1 MTLREFAECFNLND
15 AYCDYELRVC
25 GDPIGFSNEIVT
37 ARIEEF
43 LYPTKFQFSIA
54 SNLRYEVFNSDR
66 FLFDK
71 SQLLDF
77 EIDKAQLFSISYDK
91 MSEKVSNVI
100 WHDSLFLTKQ
110 TKATICFSVPLKE
123 FHNVRDVNI
132 YLWCQAH
139 DYNYE
144 LQKEL
149 Y

>member
-15 AYCDYELRVC
+15 AYCNYELRVC
-25 GDPIGFSNEIVT
+25 GNPIVHDEIVT
-37 ARIEEF
+37 AEIKEF
-43 LYPTKFQFSIA
+43 LYPTGFQFSIA

-77 EIDKAQLFSISYDK
+77 EIDKAQLYSISYDK
-91 MSEKVSNVI
+91 TIVEATYHTNM
-100 WHDSLFLTKQ
+100 FLTKQ
-110 TKATICFSVPLKE
+110 PKATICFSVPLKE
-123 FHNVRDVNI
+123 FRNVRDVNI

-139 DYNYE
+139 GYNYE